1 MADMVRADMERA
13 ATHDEAGRGDAAA
26 STDVAGDSAGSLVAL
41 AKALLGIGM
50 SGSFFAVRLKVFAF
64 MVAVGAV
71 LVALSGVFVFHFYG
85 NQIDRII
92 KIRATGLRDVVA
104 HSIASA
110 RTIDDLQFIVDAMA
124 NTSRIEMMAIVD
136 ANGRIV
142 AASRSDWRGK
152 TVASLPDTIARAD
165 LARHPSRLERLP
177 TANAAR
183 VDFISPVRIDIEG
196 QNGTLFFR
204 ANLTE
209 AISGLQ
215 ETAWGVVVWLATAAI
230 VAVLTLSLLMQ
241 RIFIG
246 PIETL
251 RAYAERRGAGGYA
264 TAMGLRDEISII
276 AEVLREAFE
285 ATSKNET
292 RLADLAQT
300 DSLTG
305 LGNRSYF
312 KSRLVKQIA
321 LGETDGGVIGV
332 MVLNLDKFKDIND
345 TLGHDSGD
353 VILQRTAEILKS
365 CQRQGDAVA
374 RLGADEFGIVLT
386 GISGP
391 DEAVEYASR
400 FIRAVGVPF
409 RLAANELHQ
418 TACVGLT
425 IYPQDGRD
433 PDVLMKNADLALSR
447 AKVEGPG
454 ACIPYR
460 HELHLR
466 AMERNSIERD
476 LRVALAQRQFVL
488 FYQPKVDINTGRIN
502 GAEALIRWQHPERGL
517 ISPDVFIPVAE
528 RCGFISEVSKW
539 VLDEACR
546 QNSAWQAAGLPKIGI
561 AVNVSA
567 VDLRRPDLTD
577 IVANT
582 LVRHA
587 LSPQY
592 LELEVTESMVMRDVD
607 TVIGTLRRLR
617 SLGIGIGIDDFG
629 TGYSSLAY
637 LKRFPVKRLKID
649 RSFVR
654 DIADLRDGK
663 VIPKVI
669 IDLAHSLSVNVLAEG
684 VEDAAQLEILRS
696 LGCDEAQG
704 YFLGRPMPAMEFEL
718 FLRHAPNGLHPD
730 AAIRH
735 AVTVAPAKGHGL
747 RSVPGSAA

>member
-1 MADMVRADMERA
+1 MERA
-13 ATHDEAGRGDAAA
+13 ATQDEAGCGDASA
-26 STDVAGDSAGSLVAL
+26 STVAAGDSTGSLVAL
-41 AKALLGIGM
+41 VKVLLGRRVREP
-50 SGSFFAVRLKVFAF
+50 FFAVRLKFFAF
-64 MVAVGAV
+64 MIAVGAV
-71 LVALSGVFVFHFYG
+71 LVALSGVFVFHLYG
-85 NQIDRII
+85 NQVDKII
-92 KIRATGLRDVVA
+92 KLRATGFRDVVA
-104 HSIASA
+104 HSIESA

-136 ANGRIV
+136 ADGQIV

-152 TVASLPDTIARAD
+152 TVASLPDPTARAD
-165 LARHPSRLERLP
+165 LMRHPSRLERLRTP
-177 TANAAR
+177 NAAR
-183 VDFISPVRIDIEG
+183 ADFISPVRIDIEG

-204 ANLTE
+204 ANVTE

-215 ETAWGVVVWLATAAI
+215 ETAWGIVVWLATAAI

-251 RAYAERRGAGGYA
+251 RTYAERRGAGGYT
-264 TAMGLRDEISII
+264 TAMGLRDEISVV
-276 AEVLREAFE
+276 AEVLGEAFE

-312 KSRLVKQIA
+312 KSRLVQEIA
-321 LGETDGGVIGV
+321 RAETNGSVIGV

-365 CQRQGDAVA
+365 CQRAGDVVA
-374 RLGADEFGIVLT
+374 RLGADEFGIVLA
-386 GISGP
+386 GVSGP
-391 DEAVEYASR
+391 DEAVDYASR

-409 RLAANELHQ
+409 RLAAHELHQ

-447 AKVEGPG
+447 AKVEGPS

-517 ISPDVFIPVAE
+517 ISPDLFIPVAE

-546 QNSAWQAAGLPKIGI
+546 QNRAWQEAGLPKIGV

-577 IVANT
+577 IVAST
-582 LVRHA
+582 LLRHA

-617 SLGIGIGIDDFG
+617 SLGVGIGIDDFG

-704 YFLGRPMPAMEFEL
+704 YFLGRPMPAAEFEL
-718 FLRHAPNGLHPD
+718 FLRHAQNGIHPD
-730 AAIRH
+730 AAIRQVVS
-735 AVTVAPAKGHGL
+735 ALPMKSVTL
-747 RSVPGSAA
+747 RTVPGSAA